1 VILWRCDLESI
12 ILGGGAKMVFGFA
25 QKRNM
30 LQMCRINVNKNRSIF
45 AKRSEEC
52 INVENSLK
60 FQKNP
65 LKKPQ

>member
-1 VILWRCDLESI
+1 
-12 ILGGGAKMVFGFA
+12 MVFGFA